1 MSNRANRH
9 THTRSCLHDTRT
21 FACKT
26 CRGTVTRTEAVAC
39 DRGDLNTGIVH
50 FGVGGFHRSHQ
61 QVSFVS
67 EFTRF
72 GNVRADPA
80 RGGAPNATFLA
91 I

>member
-1 MSNRANRH
+1 MS
-9 THTRSCLHDTRT
+9 
-21 FACKT
+21 
-26 CRGTVTRTEAVAC
+26 GTVTRTEAVAC

-80 RGGAPNATFLA
+80 RGGAPNATVPEILPDIRRLDA
-91 I
+91 TTHRL